1 MKSPNQ
7 LQKCTTHQLSK
18 QLPSLTVATKCQ
30 QRLMPQT
37 SKQFKQIR
45 GRLHIPSQRHQVM
58 DSKGTK
64 DLYAPVKSF

>member
-1 MKSPNQ
+1 
-7 LQKCTTHQLSK
+7 
-18 QLPSLTVATKCQ
+18 
-30 QRLMPQT
+30 MPQT